1 MYSQPS
7 QKCCFDPGGDW
18 CNGVNA
24 SLKLEMS
31 DWQIWLNQ
39 GMMVRERKRAPQ
51 GRTKATLLPTPSEQ
65 REQSKNAKWRMQVV
79 NRKDNIQTFTPK
91 VVMRGTNLGPQAKPT
106 VPRKRET
113 GPNWKP
119 PIRGTRL
126 REKRA
131 KIWQTTFT
139 STLSGDTELRP
150 KTPAG
155 REKKDGE
162 GTHKTFK
169 EEKKNVTKLFSLLDL
184 CEDIYK
190 KQYPVTDGKTQRKNV
205 VLISMEIGAMALNG
219 NWRRLCFLWK
229 FASRCGI

>member
-106 VPRKRET
+106 GPRKRET
-113 GPNWKP
+113 GPN
-119 PIRGTRL
+119 
-126 REKRA
+126 
-131 KIWQTTFT
+131 
-139 STLSGDTELRP
+139 
-150 KTPAG
+150 
-155 REKKDGE
+155 
-162 GTHKTFK
+162 
-169 EEKKNVTKLFSLLDL
+169 
-184 CEDIYK
+184 
-190 KQYPVTDGKTQRKNV
+190 
-205 VLISMEIGAMALNG
+205 
-219 NWRRLCFLWK
+219 
-229 FASRCGI
+229 